1 MKNQKGFTL
10 IELMIV
16 VAIIA
21 ILAAIALPQYKNY
34 TARAKITQA
43 VAAVAGEKIKVAEN
57 YASEATD
64 LCASVSGCTGG
75 TGATGLAALKL
86 TGKSKDNTA
95 TIELTTGVPANDKDP
110 LQWTCTVT
118 ASSVTTYKDKP
129 CDDLNKSS

>member
-43 VAAVAGEKIKVAEN
+43 VASVAGEKIKVAEN
-57 YASEATD
+57 YASEVAD
-64 LCASVSGCTGG
+64 LCQGAAACTGG
-75 TGATGLAALKL
+75 TGLATVVLA
-86 TGKSKDNTA
+86 GKSKDNTA
-95 TIELTTGVPANDKDP
+95 TVDIKPTVPANSTDP
-110 LQWTCTVT
+110 IQWTCTVT
-118 ASSVTTYKDKP
+118 ASSVAGYKSDACETLTP
-129 CDDLNKSS
+129 

>member
-43 VAAVAGEKIKVAEN
+43 IGEVAGEKIKIAEN
-57 YASEATD
+57 HSSEVAD
-64 LCASVSGCTGG
+64 LCQGVAKCTGG
-75 TGATGLAALKL
+75 TGLGTVKL
-86 TGKSKDNTA
+86 TGASKDGTA
-95 TIELTTGVPANDKDP
+95 GVEISAAAPADEKAP
-110 LQWTCTVT
+110 ITWTCAVT
-118 ASSVTTYKDKP
+118 KSSVAGYEKDACETLTP
-129 CDDLNKSS
+129 

>member
-43 VAAVAGEKIKVAEN
+43 IATVAGEKIKVAEN
-57 YASEATD
+57 YASEATN
-64 LCASVSGCTGG
+64 LCDGVSGCTP
-75 TGATGLAALKL
+75 T
-86 TGKSKDNTA
+86 TGKVLANVKLEGASKDGTA
-95 TIELTTGVPANDKDP
+95 TIELVPKAPADDKAP
-110 LQWTCTVT
+110 IEWTCTVKT
-118 ASSVTTYKDKP
+118 SSGPYANKP
-129 CDDLNKSS
+129 CDDLNKAS

>member
-43 VAAVAGEKIKVAEN
+43 VATVAGEKIKVAEN

-75 TGATGLAALKL
+75 TGLADLKL

-118 ASSVTTYKDKP
+118 ASSVTTYKNKP

>member
-43 VAAVAGEKIKVAEN
+43 VASVAGEKIKVAEN
-57 YASEATD
+57 YASEVAD
-64 LCASVSGCTGG
+64 LCQGAAACTGG
-75 TGATGLAALKL
+75 TGLGTVVLA
-86 TGKSKDNTA
+86 GKSKDNTA
-95 TIELTTGVPANDKDP
+95 TVDIKPTAPANSTDP
-110 LQWTCTVT
+110 IQWTCTVT
-118 ASSVTTYKDKP
+118 ASSVAGYKSDACETLTP
-129 CDDLNKSS
+129 